1 MQAPLRHLSIRVP
14 WHDQAWNGTICKA
27 PAANSACLCLKNI
40 AGEKQDAA
48 EEALKGKSVESLAE
62 AEIPPGVKDR
72 APFMAPFAS
81 TRHHSHQYCKTSPD
95 TLGLTHKELRI
106 IYRIQFPVMRQS
118 EADTW
123 YDQRGRIIFTN
134 SKGLPGVGLTR
145 AEWNEVKPLQ
155 SGTVTQTK
163 LDTTLPTGPIERL
176 IEYHAPFTRSDR
188 ETDYATV
195 WRKSDERTAS

>member
-1 MQAPLRHLSIRVP
+1 MSNFKLLIKQSRNYDICAVGLSGVNTLLR
-14 WHDQAWNGTICKA
+14 T
-27 PAANSACLCLKNI
+27 
-40 AGEKQDAA
+40 
-48 EEALKGKSVESLAE
+48 
-62 AEIPPGVKDR
+62 
-72 APFMAPFAS
+72 
-81 TRHHSHQYCKTSPD
+81 
-95 TLGLTHKELRI
+95 
-106 IYRIQFPVMRQS
+106 QFPVRLQY

-134 SKGLPGVGLTR
+134 NKGLPGVGFTR
-145 AEWNEVKPLQ
+145 AEWNEVKHLQ

-163 LDTTLPTGPIERL
+163 QDTTLPTGPIERL